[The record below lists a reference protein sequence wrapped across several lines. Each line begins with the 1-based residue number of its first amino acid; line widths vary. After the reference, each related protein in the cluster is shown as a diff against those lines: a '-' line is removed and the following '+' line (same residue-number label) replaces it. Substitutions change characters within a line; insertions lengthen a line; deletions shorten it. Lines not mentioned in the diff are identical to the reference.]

1 MREVARF
8 FIGVLG
14 IYVGLGLFGAI
25 RSRLGG
31 RDGE

>member
-1 MREVARF
+1 MKEAARF
-8 FIGVLG
+8 AIGVLG
-14 IYVGLGLFGAI
+14 IYIGIELFEAI